1 MCGWIKLYSAAT
13 AGVLCRGVGF
23 EEIKPSRRRRR
34 RHGVLNW
41 LLAATRSTHPK
52 AFSFGVPMMMMLLA
66 GYGWLMGGKG
76 AKERWVF
83 EIFYFQDSGGDG
95 VFYGGETKKRER
107 EIETVW
113 EMVKGFVYLFKDVT
127 PPGQ

>member
-1 MCGWIKLYSAAT
+1 
-13 AGVLCRGVGF
+13 
-23 EEIKPSRRRRR
+23 
-34 RHGVLNW
+34 
-41 LLAATRSTHPK
+41 
-52 AFSFGVPMMMMLLA
+52 
-66 GYGWLMGGKG
+66 MGGKG
-76 AKERWVF
+76 AKERWIF